1 MIKIGTTPTY
11 LRCGK
16 CGQVIEFNRNIFKC
30 PSCGGI
36 LFVEY
41 EYDKIRETISKEIL
55 SRRPNDIS
63 KYRELLP
70 LKFGDN
76 YRSIM
81 MGEAGTPLVSLLNIP
96 KLLGIKKLY
105 IKNEAMNP
113 TGSFIDRGVVLEI
126 INAKALDKT
135 SVTAVST
142 GNLGVSVASYA
153 ARASLKANII
163 LPTKIETGKLYQ
175 LLTYEVNFILVENI
189 NKIPEIF
196 AKIDSDTY
204 HIKPSN
210 PLFMEGEKTIAFEI
224 IEQLSWD
231 QPDFIIIPM
240 GTGSL
245 LFNVWRGLKELKQV
259 GLLEDIKTRL
269 IGVQIEGCDP
279 IVRAFNVE
287 ESKNEM
293 GSPSNLIISDLCI
306 RNPSH
311 GQLALTA
318 LYSSKGK
325 AVSVGDM
332 EILEALRMFAES
344 EGIMV
349 EPAAATTLAAYKKM
363 LNEHLLDK
371 KDSVVLLITGGG
383 LKNFTLVKE
392 ALKRKKVL
400 LNYVAEGN
408 FSTPYISK
416 FGTTKIR
423 IMEILKK
430 HGTLHGYEI
439 WKKLKQNYGLDI
451 TTTTTYQHIREL
463 QNMGFIRKV
472 GKVEEKGR
480 KRTLYR
486 LTDSGEEVVNEFVHV
501 E

>member
-1 MIKIGTTPTY
+1 M
-11 LRCGK
+11 
-16 CGQVIEFNRNIFKC
+16 EFNRNIFKC
-30 PSCGGI
+30 PFCGGI

-41 EYDKIRETISKEIL
+41 EYDKIRETLSKDVL
-55 SRRPNDIS
+55 SRRPNDIF

-70 LKFGDN
+70 IEFGDT

-96 KLLGIKKLY
+96 KILGVETLY

-113 TGSFIDRGVVLEI
+113 TGSFIDRGVILEI
-126 INAKALDKT
+126 INAKTLDKS
-135 SVTAVST
+135 SVTAIST

-153 ARASLKANII
+153 ARAGLKANII

-175 LLTYEVNFILVENI
+175 LLTYDVNFILVESV
-189 NKIPEIF
+189 NKVPKIL

-224 IEQLSWD
+224 IEQLDWK

-245 LFNVWRGLKELKQV
+245 LFNVWRGLKELEQI
-259 GLLEDIKTRL
+259 GLLEDIKTKL

-287 ESKNEM
+287 ESKNEAE
-293 GSPSNLIISDLCI
+293 SPSNLIISDLCI
-306 RNPSH
+306 KNPSH
-311 GQLALTA
+311 GQLALNA
-318 LYSSKGK
+318 LYNSKGK
-325 AVSVGDM
+325 AVSVRDI

-344 EGIMV
+344 EGIIV

-363 LNEHLLDK
+363 LNENLLDE
-371 KDSVVLLITGGG
+371 KDAVILLITGGG
-383 LKNFTLVKE
+383 LKNFALVKE
-392 ALKRKKVL
+392 ALKRKKLL
-400 LNYVAEGN
+400 LNYAAEGG
-408 FSTPYISK
+408 FSAPYISK

-423 IMEILKK
+423 ILEILKK

-439 WKKLKQNYGLDI
+439 WKKLRQSYGLDI
-451 TTTTTYQHIREL
+451 TTTTTYQHIKEL
-463 QNMGFIRKV
+463 QNMGLIRKV
-472 GKVEEKGR
+472 GNVEEKGR
-480 KRTLYR
+480 KRTLYK
-486 LTDSGEEVVNEFVHV
+486 LTDSGEEVVNELVHG
-501 E
+501 